1 MFPFNEFLDAGFH
14 RHDGE
19 KSESLFWVLNAVSE
33 VLKGFRAGLKSNFD
47 GRKHYGYGQIQGC
60 HFDVVGQ

>member
-33 VLKGFRAGLKSNFD
+33 VLKGSRAGLKFKFD
-47 GRKHYGYGQIQGC
+47 GRERYGYGQVQRC
-60 HFDVVGQ
+60 HFNVVG